1 MKNKT
6 NKKNSP
12 NRIKCQITGQKRM
25 SNATY
30 LANKGEKNGVT
41 GNVWASFYVSKDA
54 YKTLVAEVAEGK
66 FTDVAFKYGI
76 DSDRLN
82 KWLKYNGRAH
92 AHFATTTLKRDKK
105 KAEVALSTE
114 DAAVALELATAE
126 IERTKEALIEKT
138 QTTDRDRKLARRR
151 ELYAA
156 QKNQRAEARALV
168 GV

>member
-1 MKNKT
+1 MKKET
-6 NKKNSP
+6 NKKSSP
-12 NRIKCQITGQKRM
+12 NRIKCQISGKERM

-41 GNVWASFYVSKDA
+41 GNVWASFYVSKAA

-82 KWLKYNGRAH
+82 KWLKYNGRAQT
-92 AHFATTTLKRDKK
+92 TTTLKRDKK

-126 IERTKEALIEKT
+126 IGRTKEALVEKT
-138 QTTDRDRKLARRR
+138 QTTDKDRKLARRR

-156 QKNQRAEARALV
+156 NKNQLATV
-168 GV
+168 

>member
-1 MKNKT
+1 MKKE

-12 NRIKCQITGQKRM
+12 NRIKCQISGQERM
-25 SNATY
+25 SNKTY
-30 LANKGEKNGVT
+30 LANKGEKFGVT
-41 GNVWASFYVSKDA
+41 GNVWASFYLNKES
-54 YKTLVAEVAEGK
+54 YKALVLEVAEGK
-66 FTDVAFKYGI
+66 FTDVALKYGI

-92 AHFATTTLKRDKK
+92 AHFATTTLKRNKK
-105 KAEVALSTE
+105 QAEVALSTE

-138 QTTDRDRKLARRR
+138 QTSDKDRKLARRR

-156 QKNQRAEARALV
+156 KKREAINS
-168 GV
+168 